1 MFPVITALECS
12 MGRAIY
18 IYIYIFIYIHIH
30 IYVYIYKYM
39 YIYTYI
45 YICIY
50 IYIWYIYI
58 YIYMIYIYIYIL
70 YIYIYVYIF
79 KIFDSHLLVSG
90 SKSFA
95 ASKVTKVTQP
105 FSLSRFSMHLADFL
119 IILHFS
125 IQIFLFIFNKCWLD
139 VFFIFKVFFKI

>member
-1 MFPVITALECS
+1 MLTNKLLQRFFYGCFL
-12 MGRAIY
+12 
-18 IYIYIFIYIHIH
+18 
-30 IYVYIYKYM
+30 KLLLLL
-39 YIYTYI
+39 YI

-50 IYIWYIYI
+50 IYIYIYI
-58 YIYMIYIYIYIL
+58 YI
-70 YIYIYVYIF
+70 F
-79 KIFDSHLLVSG
+79 KIFTSHLLVSG

-139 VFFIFKVFFKI
+139 VFFIFKVFFKIFIALNKIIDSKISEISKQLKFLTFE